1 MLTNSTNPVILQLAK
16 LHPGISR
23 TMLHHYLSTG
33 KYKYISSLPQEYTD
47 LIVAFRLDWSV
58 DHFLARMEVFT
69 GTLPTA
75 SGLHH
80 IVFAEGLTRGK
91 LIAMDQAAQ
100 LTLSFR
106 SAAKEFGLP
115 SYVIVSLK
123 S

>member
-1 MLTNSTNPVILQLAK
+1 MLTNPTVLQLAK

-33 KYKYISSLPQEYTD
+33 KYISSLPQEYAA
-47 LIVAFRLDWSV
+47 LIAAFRLDWSV
-58 DHFLARMEVFT
+58 DYFLARMEVFT
-69 GTLPTA
+69 GTLPTT